1 VPQLLAN
8 SALLFITAV
17 WGATFVTV
25 KDALNDA
32 DSFTFLTLR
41 FALGALAA
49 GLLARRHLGDPR
61 VWKNGGTLG
70 VLVFC
75 GYALQTVGLETTS
88 PSRSAFITGLTVLFV
103 PFAAR
108 AIARVPPRVAV
119 EPLSKAMLVAIVI
132 AALGLWQ
139 LTGVDLAEPFAR
151 GDTLT
156 LACAVMYAW
165 HIAATSR
172 LATGVNP
179 LALVC
184 VQLLVTAALALI
196 ASCFVERRLHSTPQ
210 LWGAVALTGLVAS
223 TLAISIQAWAQSH
236 TPAVRAAVIY
246 SLEPVIAVLW
256 AALQGR
262 GLPSLHEGLGGGLV
276 IAAVLVAEVLGSR
289 AKAAANERASV
300 GVLAEGQRAQLDV
313 AQK

>member
-1 VPQLLAN
+1 MKSQSV
-8 SALLFITAV
+8 ALLFITAV

-25 KDALNDA
+25 KDALADA

-49 GLLARRHLGDPR
+49 GLLARRHLGDLR
-61 VWKNGGTLG
+61 VWKSGGILG

-108 AIARVPPRVAV
+108 ALAWLPPCSPI
-119 EPLSKAMLVAIVI
+119 EPMSKAMFVAIIV

-139 LTGVDLAEPFAR
+139 LTGVDLAQPFAR
-151 GDTLT
+151 GDALT

-172 LATGVNP
+172 LAKGVNA

-184 VQLLVTAALALI
+184 VQLLVTAMLSLV

-210 LWGAVALTGLVAS
+210 LWFAVALTGLVAS

-246 SLEPVIAVLW
+246 SLEPVFAVLW
-256 AALQGR
+256 GAMLGR
-262 GLPSLHEGLGGGLV
+262 GLPSLHEGIGGSLV
-276 IAAVLVAEVLGSR
+276 IVAVLVAEVLGARSR
-289 AKAAANERASV
+289 VVANERPLTTSN
-300 GVLAEGQRAQLDV
+300 LPLDV
-313 AQK
+313 VHK